1 MAHCIHSPKSETVQT
16 APCAVPYNYLHIGL
30 RFSTVMSIMQSA
42 ILKRSI
48 VVRGHKTS
56 VSLEDEF
63 WHALKDIASQ
73 RRMTTTELITE
84 VDTNRQSG
92 NLSSTLRL
100 LVLSHYREQA

>member
-1 MAHCIHSPKSETVQT
+1 MANSIRSPKSETVQT
-16 APCAVPYNYLHIGL
+16 ASCAVPYNNLHIDL
-30 RFSTVMSIMQSA
+30 RISIVMSIMQSA

-63 WHALKDIASQ
+63 WNALKDIASQ